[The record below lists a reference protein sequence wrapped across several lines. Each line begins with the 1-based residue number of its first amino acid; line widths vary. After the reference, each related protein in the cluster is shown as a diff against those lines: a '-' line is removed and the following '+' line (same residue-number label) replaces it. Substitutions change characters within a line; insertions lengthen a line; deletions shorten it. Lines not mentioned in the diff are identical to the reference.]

1 MFQYDVVLD
10 IVVINRI
17 IAEAS
22 HTVLGM
28 GYEIR
33 ILSLKLL
40 DVLYKSSPFPD
51 STSFKEI
58 IWLSQCGKYRI
69 II

>member
-58 IWLSQCGKYRI
+58 I
-69 II
+69 